1 MRPDVQRD
9 PDALDR
15 AAARLRET
23 AADLR
28 SVVAGRSLGDHHR
41 IGAHRIVDE
50 LDSLA
55 TTATHAATTTRHADN
70 AAAARLRAGVEV
82 HGAAP
87 GRAGSCVR
95 IRP

>member
-28 SVVAGRSLGDHHR
+28 SAVAGRSLGDHGSDARR
-41 IGAHRIVDE
+41 IADE
-50 LDSLA
+50 LDGLA
-55 TTATHAATTTRHADN
+55 TTATHAATTTRHADT
-70 AAAARLRAGVEV
+70 AAAARLRAGVGV

-87 GRAGSCVR
+87 GRAGPCVP